1 MKARGAIRMPWSHR
15 CNPPEMGRSANQFWN
30 ALCSSVRAAEHGRL
44 KAQHPS
50 ARSRRHPEVREIP
63 GGGYQDFELVGQ
75 RGMVPPG
82 RGGGR
87 STSNCEEF
95 DSQLAGEECKI
106 CAVGRDDHRT
116 MAPRSKGDQC
126 VVLKFATL
134 RGLPIL
140 RIANSLDEPSCF
152 PPARALYHALDACE
166 RGPMDRGAGPSW
178 VAGARAAGEGR
189 RRRQGAGGVASHC
202 NPGLPGRFVECMDEP
217 LRLPRSR
224 FAAKLVEDDGGMP
237 DHEGFTDLFH
247 AILVKPMLPVSHVD
261 TRVKDSP
268 RHHLRR
274 SKASGLERT
283 PGLVH
288 KAPELLHLGDPV
300 KRKTNG
306 FRIAL
311 GLKRPSCARQTPL
324 ADEETL
330 TF

>member
-1 MKARGAIRMPWSHR
+1 MKYI
-15 CNPPEMGRSANQFWN
+15 C
-30 ALCSSVRAAEHGRL
+30 L
-44 KAQHPS
+44 
-50 ARSRRHPEVREIP
+50 
-63 GGGYQDFELVGQ
+63 
-75 RGMVPPG
+75 
-82 RGGGR
+82 GR
-87 STSNCEEF
+87 STSNCEEL
-95 DSQLAGEECKI
+95 DSLLAGEECKI
-106 CAVGRDDHRT
+106 CAVGRDDHCT

-152 PPARALYHALDACE
+152 PP
-166 RGPMDRGAGPSW
+166 
-178 VAGARAAGEGR
+178 
-189 RRRQGAGGVASHC
+189 VASHW
-202 NPGLPGRFVECMDEP
+202 NPVLPGRFVECMDEP

-224 FAAKLVEDDGGMP
+224 SAAKLGEDNGGMP

-247 AILVKPMLPVSHVD
+247 AIRIKPMLPVTHVD

-274 SKASGLERT
+274 SKASGPHRT

-288 KAPELLHLGDPV
+288 EAPELLHLGDPV

-311 GLKRPSCARQTPL
+311 GLKRPSCAGQAPL
-324 ADEETL
+324 ADEEALSFQLCRTL
-330 TF
+330 HTYNLT